1 MKRIILVLLVAACFG
16 QNGLHD
22 FAPSLGRG
30 LNVNVV
36 GGVAAISTVPTAIA
50 GTSVGVAANTTTYI
64 YVDLSAAIISSNTS
78 GFTSTE
84 YPVATVV
91 TNSTQIV
98 TLTDDRPG
106 AYAVSG
112 GGGSGTVSSV
122 SNSDG
127 TLTITPTTG
136 AVIAALALAHA
147 NTWTGQQT
155 FVAPILGTPASGII
169 TNLTGT
175 CTSCT
180 SNLAVNISTNGTAN
194 QVWGMNSGASAQGW
208 QSQIFSSLTTT
219 GTSGAATLSGGV
231 LNIPQYSGSGGL
243 PSGLSFTSPTLT
255 ISSATNG
262 NGALALSG
270 NTSGT
275 ATLTAPAIAG
285 TASNP
290 IASTNVFT
298 GPDTSSQTEPTW
310 GFSDSATTGI
320 GEGAPGSLFANAT
333 NINFAIGGVTKA
345 GITSAG
351 NLSMSSAGGHLT
363 SNATGNDR
371 VGTCTMSSGACTAI
385 TFTTA
390 YTSAPA
396 CQVTWTG
403 AGTLTGLLS
412 SNPATTGLQPKSS
425 VLTDTAVV
433 AWLCFGNA
441 F

>member
-180 SNLAVNISTNGTAN
+180 ANSASNMTGGAANDISYQTA
-194 QVWGMNSGASAQGW
+194 GGASGFFTPVDSAVV
-208 QSQIFSSLTTT
+208 ITNSSGVPSESTT
-219 GTSGAATLSGGV
+219 
-231 LNIPQYSGSGGL
+231 L
-243 PSGLSFTSPTLT
+243 PSGLSATNLTLVTPAIGTPASGVGTNITGIPAANILAGTMASGMTLVAPALGTPASGVLTNTTGYPTVHTMNFSFGTPGGSAISTGILGYATIPIGCILTGWQIEADAGTDTVKTLKVATGTAIPTLGSNS
-255 ISSATNG
+255 ISTSGVSLATGTVLQSTTLTDFTTTTFSAKDIV
-262 NGALALSG
+262 AADLIA
-270 NTSGT
+270 TSGT
-275 ATLTAPAIAG
+275 GYIDFQL
-285 TASNP
+285 
-290 IASTNVFT
+290 V
-298 GPDTSSQTEPTW
+298 
-310 GFSDSATTGI
+310 
-320 GEGAPGSLFANAT
+320 
-333 NINFAIGGVTKA
+333 
-345 GITSAG
+345 
-351 NLSMSSAGGHLT
+351 LS
-363 SNATGNDR
+363 
-371 VGTCTMSSGACTAI
+371 CT
-385 TFTTA
+385 
-390 YTSAPA
+390 
-396 CQVTWTG
+396 Q
-403 AGTLTGLLS
+403 
-412 SNPATTGLQPKSS
+412 
-425 VLTDTAVV
+425 
-433 AWLCFGNA
+433 
-441 F
+441 

>member
-194 QVWGMNSGASAQGW
+194 QVWGMNSGATAQGW
-208 QSQIFSSLTTT
+208 QTVSAAGANTSLSNLVSPVANVPIGLPAGTVSAPSIFDSTDVSTGIYFDGQGAGSIDFVLHGTENLQLATAAHGGFQILPPICDYATSTGCLTFAST
-219 GTSGAATLSGGV
+219 GITGSVPVIAPIYNLVQTSGSPYTLAATPGTYWNNTASTFMWNLIAPPANAIQQCFGNYHARTGV
-231 LNIPQYSGSGGL
+231 LSIL
-243 PSGLSFTSPTLT
+243 PSSGVT
-255 ISSATNG
+255 IYFKG
-262 NGALALSG
+262 V
-270 NTSGT
+270 
-275 ATLTAPAIAG
+275 AG
-285 TASNP
+285 TAGSG
-290 IASTNVFT
+290 T
-298 GPDTSSQTEPTW
+298 GLVSGGAAGDFICVEAT
-310 GFSDSATTGI
+310 DATTY
-320 GEGAPGSLFANAT
+320 E
-333 NINFAIGGVTKA
+333 AIGA
-345 GITSAG
+345 G
-351 NLSMSSAGGHLT
+351 
-363 SNATGNDR
+363 
-371 VGTCTMSSGACTAI
+371 VGT
-385 TFTTA
+385 
-390 YTSAPA
+390 
-396 CQVTWTG
+396 WT
-403 AGTLTGLLS
+403 
-412 SNPATTGLQPKSS
+412 NH
-425 VLTDTAVV
+425 
-433 AWLCFGNA
+433 
-441 F
+441 